1 MMKPD
6 SDKDLVKALL
16 AKNEKAWEHFW
27 KAYKTVILGQI
38 KLIFHHHRY
47 NASQNKLEEC
57 FDFVID
63 HFLFGKVFENYKPG
77 HSLKGYIKQTTR
89 NRAIDWYRSQVS
101 GQNIY
106 GLTETEIAQDQKLD
120 DESQDNDGS
129 DSLGNL
135 IENCDLTQAEY
146 LFLKLMCMGF
156 IDLTDADFDAL
167 SQITGKQIPDLRQ
180 LVSDLEKEAIVKRQE
195 SEGNFNKTQTLFYQ
209 LKILENMAVPDCHK
223 IDKKKNQLGKL
234 ISEFNKKGFSYMPGR
249 TRINQILNLPKNEVE
264 NLYARIKKKLKENII
279 LRK

>member
-1 MMKPD
+1 MNFAD
-6 SDKDLVKALL
+6 DKTLIKALVNKDE
-16 AKNEKAWEHFW
+16 AAYAYFW
-27 KAYKTVILGQI
+27 KTYKTVILGQI

-47 NASQNKLEEC
+47 KASQNKLEEC
-57 FDFVID
+57 FDFAID

-77 HSLKGYIKQTTR
+77 HSLKGYVKQTTR

-106 GLTETEIAQDQKLD
+106 GLTDTEIAQDKQD
-120 DESQDNDGS
+120 DETNTAKNDQS
-129 DSLGNL
+129 SLSNL
-135 IENCDLTQAEY
+135 IENCDLTQTES
-146 LFLKLMCMGF
+146 LFLKLMCVGF
-156 IDLTDADFDAL
+156 IDLTDAGFDAL
-167 SQITGKQIPDLRQ
+167 SQITGKQISDLRQ
-180 LVSDLEKEAIVKRQE
+180 LVGDLEKEAIVKRQE
-195 SEGNFNKTQTLFYQ
+195 SEGKFSKTQTLFFQ
-209 LKILENMAVPDCHK
+209 LKILENMALPDSHK